1 MVQLS
6 HPYMTTGKTITLT
19 IWTFFGKV
27 MSLLLKM
34 LSKFVV
40 AFLPR
45 SKCLLILWLQSLSA
59 VILDPKKIKICPCI
73 HYFSIYLLWSD
84 GTGYH
89 ELRFFE
95 CWVLSQLI
103 HSLPSPSSR
112 DSLVPLRF
120 LPLDVQFSS
129 VTQSCPTLFDP
140 MDCSISGLPV
150 HHQLPELA
158 QVHCVSDAIQ
168 PSHPLPSPSPL
179 AFNLSQHQGL
189 SPEQQK
195 ITYS

>member
-95 CWVLSQLI
+95 CWVLSQLVCGNLL
-103 HSLPSPSSR
+103 SQPEETNTVFSSAQFSR
-112 DSLVPLRF
+112 SVVSDSLRQHGLQHSR
-120 LPLDVQFSS
+120 LPCLSATPGACS
-129 VTQSCPTLFDP
+129 HSCPLT
-140 MDCSISGLPV
+140 
-150 HHQLPELA
+150 
-158 QVHCVSDAIQ
+158 
-168 PSHPLPSPSPL
+168 
-179 AFNLSQHQGL
+179 
-189 SPEQQK
+189 
-195 ITYS
+195 